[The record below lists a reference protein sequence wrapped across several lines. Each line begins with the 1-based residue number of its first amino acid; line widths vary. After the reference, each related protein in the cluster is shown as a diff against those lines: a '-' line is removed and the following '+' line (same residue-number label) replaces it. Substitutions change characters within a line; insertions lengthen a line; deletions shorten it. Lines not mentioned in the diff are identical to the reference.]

1 MSDIFISYSRPDQA
15 LAQSLADDLKTRGFK
30 VWWDTE
36 LLGSDDFTEVIY
48 TALSNARAAIVIW
61 TKTSCK
67 SAYVRDEA
75 RFALKNRKLVATKA
89 QALDIDSIPF
99 GFQGQHTEDVTQ
111 REQIARAVEKLGCVA
126 SAPVV
131 QDKSDDT
138 SGWEKVKATDD
149 ADALV
154 AFVDHFPTS
163 KHRHEALQRI
173 QQLFREGTAKTRGE
187 AAGLRTSGVTAF
199 FQGLTFRVPKFQ
211 LSSQGV
217 LSSIGFGVG
226 FVIVMLIGSV
236 AAYNLGYYL
245 DNTLG
250 SYNTIR
256 VVGCVFF
263 LICFFGW
270 WQFNKWVSQRNFIA
284 ASIAMVTN
292 SIPTFILFVLLYLMA
307 GGELSRS
314 RAASLWVLNAF
325 LRDARFWGL
334 LLSGIA
340 LSLIYGVW
348 KMWRAR

>member
-67 SAYVRDEA
+67 SQFVRDEA

-111 REQIARAVEKLGCVA
+111 REKIARAVEKLGCVA

-138 SGWEKVKATDD
+138 SGWEKVKATNDV
-149 ADALV
+149 DALV
-154 AFVDHFPTS
+154 AFLAYFATS

-211 LSSQGV
+211 LGSQGV

-226 FVIVMLIGSV
+226 FVIVMLIAV
-236 AAYNLGYYL
+236 
-245 DNTLG
+245 TLLRWFG
-250 SYNTIR
+250 IDQPNI
-256 VVGCVFF
+256 VVGCVVF
-263 LICFFGW
+263 LIWLFGW

-284 ASIAMVTN
+284 ASIAMVAN
-292 SIPTFILFVLLYLMA
+292 SIPTFMLFVVWFVSLRLEPPGDA
-307 GGELSRS
+307 GWPL
-314 RAASLWVLNAF
+314 F
-325 LRDARFWGL
+325 FWGL
-334 LLSGIA
+334 A
-340 LSLIYGVW
+340 PSLIYGIS